1 MRRFAPAIVFVV
13 LLLASCVSAG
23 EPPPG
28 STATGSSASG
38 SVSGNP
44 PPIGTPTQSP
54 TPSPV
59 RQPDLQLP
67 ADAPTTL
74 DDPADVAGIEA
85 GDHAPILPPGAEET
99 SVISHVEPDGP
110 IDQITLA
117 WRRGLDP
124 FASEVGLVVWQR
136 FEQSPTWRA
145 VYAFTERPKA
155 GVLGVRLSSA
165 DLTGDGVDDLLT
177 EEQRGGSGACAT
189 WRVIASA
196 AGSAAEIF
204 LRDGCDTE
212 ISAINGTLEIREAV
226 YEPGDPHCCP
236 SAYRTTV
243 LAWDGQAWQQL
254 SSELKPVR

>member
-1 MRRFAPAIVFVV
+1 
-13 LLLASCVSAG
+13 
-23 EPPPG
+23 
-28 STATGSSASG
+28 
-38 SVSGNP
+38 
-44 PPIGTPTQSP
+44 
-54 TPSPV
+54 
-59 RQPDLQLP
+59 
-67 ADAPTTL
+67 
-74 DDPADVAGIEA
+74 
-85 GDHAPILPPGAEET
+85 
-99 SVISHVEPDGP
+99 
-110 IDQITLA
+110 
-117 WRRGLDP
+117 
-124 FASEVGLVVWQR
+124 
-136 FEQSPTWRA
+136 
-145 VYAFTERPKA
+145 
-155 GVLGVRLSSA
+155 VLGVRLSSA